1 MPKVKNKIESLTSF
15 SLNKAKIKKGS
26 VVILRADF
34 NVPIEANKI
43 KDTFRIDQT
52 IPTIN
57 YLIKKG
63 SKILIIAHLGDDGKD
78 SLKPIYTY
86 LSKKLASNILCE
98 FVTSFDFNKLTEKLA
113 NQKPGSIILLE
124 NIRKLDGEKS
134 SDKKAREVLA
144 KNFSSLADIYINDA
158 FPVSHRDHM
167 SLTSLPKY
175 LPSYIGMSFENEIK
189 HLNTALNPKN
199 PMLFLLGGFKFG
211 TKLPVLKKFKN
222 VADNYFVGG
231 ALANNYILAEGY
243 PVGKSL
249 IDTDFKIS
257 NAMLNDKKL
266 IPIIDVVVDRKS
278 KQVICQLSDVQKN
291 DIIADIGPA
300 TVDVIKV
307 YIDEAK
313 TILWNGPMGWYEKGY
328 TRSTIEILKLL
339 ADRVKNKK
347 STVIIGGGDTALLVH
362 KMKMQNAFTFVSTAG
377 GATLDYLAHG
387 TLPAI
392 KAILKS
398 KN

>member
-1 MPKVKNKIESLTSF
+1 MNLNNF
-15 SLNKAKIKKGS
+15 SITKAKIKKGN

-34 NVPIEANKI
+34 NVSVAGNKI
-43 KDTFRIDQT
+43 TDTFRIDQT
-52 IPTIN
+52 LPTVN

-63 SKILIIAHLGDDGKD
+63 AKVLILAHLGDDGKD
-78 SLKPIYTY
+78 SLKPAYTY
-86 LSKKLASNILCE
+86 VSRKLGKGVKSE
-98 FVTSFDFNKLTEKLA
+98 FVTDFDFDKLTEKIT
-113 NQKPGSIILLE
+113 NQKPGSVILLE
-124 NIRKLDGEKS
+124 NIRALPGEKS
-134 SDKKAREVLA
+134 ADKRVRQDLA
-144 KNFSSLADIYINDA
+144 QNFASLADVYINDA

-175 LPSYIGMSFENEIK
+175 LPSFIGFSFENEIK
-189 HLNTALNPKN
+189 NLSTAFSPKK

-211 TKLPVLKKFKN
+211 TKLPVLKKFSKI
-222 VADNYFVGG
+222 ADNYFVGG

-257 NAMLNDKKL
+257 KAMLNDKKL
-266 IPIIDVVVDRKS
+266 IPIIDVVVDRKGGQ
-278 KQVICQLSDVQKN
+278 KVCALVDVQKT

-300 TVDVIKV
+300 TVDVIRV

-328 TRSTIEILKLL
+328 TQSTIEILKLL

-377 GATLDYLAHG
+377 GATLDYLANG

-398 KN
+398 KS